1 MNVYVFVYQY
11 ISLIL
16 ICEVGNRDPMVTFGF
31 WQLVKTSR
39 SVARSNTFHDAT
51 VMILKCNDVYLEF
64 SITITMQLLAV
75 YWYCFLLCVGGTFRT
90 VNTIFSTTQDTRQ
103 VGFHCFF
110 HRAANRNYILVFI
123 YVIRKPFN
131 PIFNITIRGLHLRNV
146 RLLCLQHIWHEKQ
159 ICTVW
164 IIC

>member
-16 ICEVGNRDPMVTFGF
+16 ICEVGNRNPMVTFGF

-51 VMILKCNDVYLEF
+51 VMILKSKDVYLEF

-75 YWYCFLLCVGGTFRT
+75 YWHCFLLCVGGTFRT
-90 VNTIFSTTQDTRQ
+90 VNTIFYTTQDTRQ
-103 VGFHCFF
+103 VDFHCFF
-110 HRAANRNYILVFI
+110 HRVANRNYILVFI
-123 YVIRKPFN
+123 YVILKPFVQYHY
-131 PIFNITIRGLHLRNV
+131 PRSPFKKCSSSLF
-146 RLLCLQHIWHEKQ
+146 QHIWHKKR